1 MPGFP
6 VLLYLLELA
15 QIHVHWVR
23 DAIQLS
29 HPLYFK
35 DTGPNQL
42 PVYRRRCK
50 SHSQLE
56 EEQLNSRV
64 PFVIMGNDV
73 VHSHDALGSRE
84 LRRLW
89 WRTEVDTH
97 TVPTLH
103 VLIVPCVLRMKSAQ
117 SPNKLY
123 TRASVIW
130 VGHSEPSAAPTPQP
144 RGWGQPGHWAPLKVT
159 PKDLPGSSVVQTLHF
174 LGRKHGFHPWLGN

>member
-6 VLLYLLELA
+6 VLHYLLELA

-29 HPLYFK
+29 HPLYLI

-42 PVYRRRCK
+42 PIYRRRCK

-56 EEQLNSRV
+56 KEQLNSRV

-84 LRRLW
+84 LRRW
-89 WRTEVDTH
+89 WWKTEVDMH

-103 VLIVPCVLRMKSAQ
+103 VLIVPCVLKMKSAQ
-117 SPNKLY
+117 SQNKLY

-130 VGHSEPSAAPTPQP
+130 VGHSETRTAPTLEEQVNL
-144 RGWGQPGHWAPLKVT
+144 RVEVSQDIEPL
-159 PKDLPGSSVVQTLHF
+159 
-174 LGRKHGFHPWLGN
+174 